1 MREISYA
8 HEYTCPDCGFS
19 PCRCAERAARE
30 RDRELVSTFDES
42 QARIRERKW
51 AELDRLKALWVEDI
65 DSYNRAMNEIRRGPT
80 P

>member
-30 RDRELVSTFDES
+30 RDRDRAGRDWGFLEDVQSRRLADIFNLAEQAQEQHDERTD
-42 QARIRERKW
+42 Q
-51 AELDRLKALWVEDI
+51 
-65 DSYNRAMNEIRRGPT
+65 
-80 P
+80 